1 MELFNQ
7 GGIPTARHVAW
18 KAWTKKT
25 LVKNVSKLLENR
37 QKFCE
42 SKQIMYCKRE
52 HFEIFTPW
60 YKMIMFKTYAT
71 PKKGPSTELIH
82 RVEQV
87 KGM

>member
-1 MELFNQ
+1 MLVNFLKIGKNSD
-7 GGIPTARHVAW
+7 
-18 KAWTKKT
+18 KT
-25 LVKNVSKLLENR
+25 
-37 QKFCE
+37 
-42 SKQIMYCKRE
+42 KQIMYCKLE

-60 YKMIMFKTYAT
+60 YKMTMFKTYVT

>member
-1 MELFNQ
+1 MLVNFLKIGKNSD
-7 GGIPTARHVAW
+7 
-18 KAWTKKT
+18 KT
-25 LVKNVSKLLENR
+25 
-37 QKFCE
+37 
-42 SKQIMYCKRE
+42 KQIMYCKRE

-60 YKMIMFKTYAT
+60 YKMTMFKTYVT

>member
-1 MELFNQ
+1 MLVNFLKIGKNSD
-7 GGIPTARHVAW
+7 
-18 KAWTKKT
+18 KT
-25 LVKNVSKLLENR
+25 
-37 QKFCE
+37 
-42 SKQIMYCKRE
+42 KQITCMYCKLE